1 MTHKLVAE
9 DLTLFRGER
18 CLFEGIGFALESGSV
33 IALKGA
39 NGCGKTSL
47 LRALAGLIEFE
58 EGQVSWDGSPVTTDA
73 QVFRSQFAWYGH
85 RTGFKMDLSPLENL
99 RFDAMLR
106 PVQHSSPED
115 VLVSVGLERQMELPM
130 RQLSAGQQ
138 RRAALARMLI
148 ADVPLWMMDEPFT
161 NLDVAGREFVEST
174 LSRHIAHG
182 GMAIIATHLAV
193 TLDAPLAELVIP

>member
-1 MTHKLVAE
+1 MNHKLIAK

-18 CLFEGIGFALESGSV
+18 CLFTGLGFALESGSV
-33 IALKGA
+33 LALKGA

-47 LRALAGLIEFE
+47 LRALAGLIDFE
-58 EGQVSWDGSPVTTDA
+58 EGKVSWDGSPVSSDA
-73 QVFRSQFAWYGH
+73 QVYRSQLAWYGH
-85 RTGFKMDLSPLENL
+85 RTGFKLDLTPLENL

-106 PVQHSSPED
+106 PGTSSSPED
-115 VLVSVGLERQMELPM
+115 VLRSVGLERQMGLPM

-161 NLDVAGREFVEST
+161 NLDVAGREFVEAT
-174 LSRHIAHG
+174 LSQHVAGG

-193 TLDAPLAELVIP
+193 SLDAPLAELVIQ